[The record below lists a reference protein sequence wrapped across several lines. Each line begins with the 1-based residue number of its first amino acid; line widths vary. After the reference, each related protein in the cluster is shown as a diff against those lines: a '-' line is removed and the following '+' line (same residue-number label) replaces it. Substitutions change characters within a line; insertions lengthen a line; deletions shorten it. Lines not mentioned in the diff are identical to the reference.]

1 MLPAMDG
8 RSLTLILLLA
18 LVPPLGQEIPCVHRA
33 EHTFLA
39 HCVKVATQDIGVC
52 LVLLVLRATLRTVPA
67 MEAGRREAQANVS
80 VRRGLRALLVTPVT
94 TGSGEHLV
102 LLVLRATLRTVP
114 AMEAG
119 RREAR
124 VNVSAPMDIQEM
136 TAPPLPVTPMPRV
149 PLKSCPPGQPLASP
163 CW

>member
-67 MEAGRREAQANVS
+67 MEAGRREA
-80 VRRGLRALLVTPVT
+80 
-94 TGSGEHLV
+94 
-102 LLVLRATLRTVP
+102 
-114 AMEAG
+114 
-119 RREAR
+119 R